1 MNPEILQLKGQLA
14 DLKKKYG
21 NMDIEASGLII
32 QLRTLLNPYTEDVT
46 ELNAEQIRFSAKR
59 LADIIRQMQA
69 LKPKINQLQEA
80 LGG

>member
-14 DLKKKYG
+14 EFKKKY
-21 NMDIEASGLII
+21 NNLDIEASGLII
-32 QLRTLLNPYTEDVT
+32 QLRTLLNPYAEDVT